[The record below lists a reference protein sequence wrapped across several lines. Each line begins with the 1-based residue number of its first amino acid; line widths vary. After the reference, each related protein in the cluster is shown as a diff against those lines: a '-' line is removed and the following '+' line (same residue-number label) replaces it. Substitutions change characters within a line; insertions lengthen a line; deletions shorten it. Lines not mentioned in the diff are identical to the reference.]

1 MHEADAGKRAQRP
14 GPPGGADGGTVEA
27 DGLARQACAAPTDG
41 AGDETLLLMEAVV
54 RRENLMAAYRR
65 VEQNGGA
72 AGIDGM
78 TVDDLLPHC
87 RLHWERIRKELL
99 GGA

>member
-1 MHEADAGKRAQRP
+1 
-14 GPPGGADGGTVEA
+14 
-27 DGLARQACAAPTDG
+27 
-41 AGDETLLLMEAVV
+41 MEAVV